1 MQRRIDFLMDYPK
14 EILPKKGFVVPF
26 PFHELS
32 KAFGDFLLCY
42 RIDGSVEENL
52 EPNTFNGQRK
62 LKTACFAHLPHLSMN
77 LYGGLFQPW
86 HVRFIQK
93 KSAGDRWGGEF
104 DVSLEEHIEHVMENE
119 RYVPIFYQASELCQ
133 NIKTI
138 VSFQNKSAYD
148 AASKLFSESGYS
160 FPPYE
165 KDKFLVIDTEIR
177 VEHVPT
183 NLNYWHTQMEV
194 YPPHGEKE
202 LRDDSA
208 TWRKRIFTQIRNSI
222 LCYHYAETP
231 QIDYQIPEHLY
242 SSSQ

>member
-1 MQRRIDFLMDYPK
+1 MDYPK

-26 PFHELS
+26 PFQKLS
-32 KAFGDFLLCY
+32 ETCGDFLLCY

-62 LKTACFAHLPHLSMN
+62 LKKTCFVHLPHMSMN
-77 LYGGLFQPW
+77 LHGGLFQPM

-93 KSAGDRWGGEF
+93 KSAGDRWDGKS
-104 DVSLEEHIEHVMENE
+104 DVSLEEHIEHVTENE
-119 RYVPIFYQASELCQ
+119 HYVPVFYRASELCQ
-133 NIKTI
+133 KDIKTA
-138 VSFQNKSAYD
+138 VSFRDKSAFD

-160 FPPYE
+160 FPSYE
-165 KDKFLVIDTEIR
+165 KDKYFDINTEIR

-202 LRDDSA
+202 LKDDSA
-208 TWRKRIFTQIRNSI
+208 TWRKRIFTQIRDSI
-222 LCYHYAETP
+222 LCYRYAETP
-231 QIDYQIPEHLY
+231 QIDYQIPEDLY